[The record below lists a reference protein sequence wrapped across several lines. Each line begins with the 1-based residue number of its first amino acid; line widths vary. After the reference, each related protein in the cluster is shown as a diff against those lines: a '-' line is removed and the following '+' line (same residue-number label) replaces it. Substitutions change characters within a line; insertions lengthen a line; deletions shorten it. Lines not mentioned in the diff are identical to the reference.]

1 MLMWDLIHVKLC
13 IMDWWGTKSSI
24 RQISARKHVTQHN
37 APSLCRW
44 GVRGSS
50 EWQPITPTQT
60 HRSPLRTRAL
70 CLGSLF
76 KPVLCLCDD
85 PIRTPEVH
93 PRNANMC
100 CSDGACPNSCFSFY
114 CFLLRTSISFASIYC
129 RGGGGPTW
137 GGRPSHSL
145 VPQTLQNI
153 CQIFM
158 KKLKKLAARMSKK
171 WESKRGGAA
180 TVARSCV
187 WRLGGNSCNSMLS
200 SRWHFVCA
208 SMSLCVRVDLALLQ
222 IYSPPAPQWRCESI
236 TGVRWCSAVGQ
247 TPREASYHTSRSWL
261 HQPGRAVTSNQR
273 C

>member
-1 MLMWDLIHVKLC
+1 M
-13 IMDWWGTKSSI
+13 
-24 RQISARKHVTQHN
+24 TQHN

-100 CSDGACPNSCFSFY
+100 CSDGACHNSCFSFY

-129 RGGGGPTW
+129 GGGGWTNLRGKAFAQPC
-137 GGRPSHSL
+137 PSNTAKHL
-145 VPQTLQNI
+145 PNI
-153 CQIFM
+153 HEET
-158 KKLKKLAARMSKK
+158 SKI
-171 WESKRGGAA
+171 
-180 TVARSCV
+180 
-187 WRLGGNSCNSMLS
+187 S
-200 SRWHFVCA
+200 SQDVKE
-208 SMSLCVRVDLALLQ
+208 VRK
-222 IYSPPAPQWRCESI
+222 
-236 TGVRWCSAVGQ
+236 
-247 TPREASYHTSRSWL
+247 
-261 HQPGRAVTSNQR
+261 
-273 C
+273 